1 VEPFVGLLL
10 GAGFLG
16 IWIFAARQVARG
28 RRRFAWVFF
37 APALFGLIY
46 VVWIA
51 IRSWVNQPLMAIV
64 LLLVAVPSL
73 LLFIRMARQRASE
86 VLPSDPTWTLSSA
99 HFDYIV
105 WMAIGLPLIAA
116 LGLTVLL
123 IAYALGAFG

>member
-1 VEPFVGLLL
+1 MEPFVGLLV
-10 GAGFLG
+10 GAGVLG
-16 IWIFAARQVARG
+16 LWIFAARQVARG
-28 RRRFAWVFF
+28 RRGFAWVFF
-37 APALFGLIY
+37 APGLFGLTS

-51 IRSWVNQPLMAIV
+51 VRSWVDHPLTAIV

-105 WMAIGLPLIAA
+105 WMAVGLPFISI
-116 LGLTVLL
+116 LGLIVLL
-123 IAYALGAFG
+123 IANALGAFS

>member
-1 VEPFVGLLL
+1 VEPLVGLAL
-10 GAGFLG
+10 GAGWLG

-37 APALFGLIY
+37 APGLFGLIY

-51 IRSWVNQPLMAIV
+51 LRSWANQPLTAIV
-64 LLLVAVPSL
+64 LGLVTVPSL

-86 VLPSDPTWTLSSA
+86 VLPSDPSWTLSSA

-105 WMAIGLPLIAA
+105 WMAIGLPMVAI
-116 LGLTVLL
+116 LGVIVLL
-123 IAYALGAFG
+123 IAHALGAFR